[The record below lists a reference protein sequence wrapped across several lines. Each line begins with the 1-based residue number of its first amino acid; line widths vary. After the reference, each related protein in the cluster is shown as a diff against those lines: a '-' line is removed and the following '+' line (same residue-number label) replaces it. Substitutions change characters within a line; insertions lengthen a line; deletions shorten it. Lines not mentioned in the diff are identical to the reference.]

1 MRLKWLILR
10 LSAGLSSLGLSYL
23 ATYKTKLTSVKQMTH
38 NGFLSSIQSLNQT
51 IEVIDLSVVITYTTG
66 NTSNFDF
73 IDQKYFDVAYDTW
86 NDISYAIGA
95 SETAKTSAFVPL
107 KAYD

>member
-1 MRLKWLILR
+1 MINCAY
-10 LSAGLSSLGLSYL
+10 LSFTTTGDNRIYI
-23 ATYKTKLTSVKQMTH
+23 SVP
-38 NGFLSSIQSLNQT
+38 NIICINFIRP
-51 IEVIDLSVVITYTTG
+51 IRRVVITYTTG

-107 KAYD
+107 KAYDQTTFDLPF

>member
-1 MRLKWLILR
+1 MINCAY
-10 LSAGLSSLGLSYL
+10 LSFTTTGDNRICI
-23 ATYKTKLTSVKQMTH
+23 SVPNIMCI
-38 NGFLSSIQSLNQT
+38 NFIRP
-51 IEVIDLSVVITYTTG
+51 IRRVVITYTTG

>member
-1 MRLKWLILR
+1 MINCAYFSFTTTGDNRICI
-10 LSAGLSSLGLSYL
+10 
-23 ATYKTKLTSVKQMTH
+23 SVSNIMCINFIH
-38 NGFLSSIQSLNQT
+38 RIRR
-51 IEVIDLSVVITYTTG
+51 VVITYTTG

>member
-1 MRLKWLILR
+1 MINCAY
-10 LSAGLSSLGLSYL
+10 LSFTTTGDNRICI
-23 ATYKTKLTSVKQMTH
+23 SVPNIMCINFIHQ
-38 NGFLSSIQSLNQT
+38 IRR
-51 IEVIDLSVVITYTTG
+51 VVITYTTG

-95 SETAKTSAFVPL
+95 SENAKTSAFVPL
-107 KAYD
+107 KAYDQTTFDLPF